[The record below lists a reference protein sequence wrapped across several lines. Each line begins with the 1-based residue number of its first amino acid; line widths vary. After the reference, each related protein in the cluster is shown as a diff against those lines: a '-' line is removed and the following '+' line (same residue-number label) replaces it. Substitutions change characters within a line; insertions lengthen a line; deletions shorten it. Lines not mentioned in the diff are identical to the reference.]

1 MKYIEAKEKGGAFY
15 FCRPGTVAS
24 EQAGNVGI
32 PSAGAGSRRLEYTGT
47 SLGLEFR
54 ECYHRTE
61 ISAIGQESFLVLS
74 FKSQI
79 LLTDE
84 FCWTD
89 KEF

>member
-15 FCRPGTVAS
+15 FRRPGTVAS
-24 EQAGNVGI
+24 EQAGSIGI
-32 PSAGAGSRRLEYTGT
+32 PSAGAGSRHLEYTGT

-61 ISAIGQESFLVLS
+61 IPATGQESFLFLP
-74 FKSQI
+74 FKSQT
-79 LLTDE
+79 LLPDE
-84 FCWTD
+84 FYWTD